1 MMSFFLGCGVGMIF
15 FVSGELLINSF
26 FGVGVVQKR
35 LVIRGD
41 VGFFVFFLK
50 KLNKMMWKIDKK

>member
-1 MMSFFLGCGVGMIF
+1 MIFFLGGGVGMIF